1 MVKGFAEPIGYYSKT
16 AAPKA
21 EWMLH
26 ATSES
31 LVFFKHKEAIISAAS
46 SNHFS
51 HIQLP
56 TLVDLRGAQ
65 SMGTCTPST
74 PVLQM

>member
-21 EWMLH
+21 EWLH
-26 ATSES
+26 TTSETF
-31 LVFFKHKEAIISAAS
+31 FFKHKEAIISAAF

-56 TLVDLRGAQ
+56 TLVDLTGAQ